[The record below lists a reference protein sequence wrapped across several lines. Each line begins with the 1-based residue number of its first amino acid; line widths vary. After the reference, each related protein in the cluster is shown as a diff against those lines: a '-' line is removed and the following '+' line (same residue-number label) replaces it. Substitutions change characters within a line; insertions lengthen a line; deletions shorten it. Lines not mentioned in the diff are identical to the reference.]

1 MRSTPERNDIRRM
14 IGLALDGEADAA
26 QLEQLRARLRVDPA
40 ARRHFVDLL
49 LLDTLLTEEFA
60 PEGVGGMVDLLGGTG
75 HAGQLDASETSR
87 PPVLPSTVQSAAQ
100 RQSTRPR
107 RWWPTVGWA
116 AAAVALCATLL
127 SIGYVGLRE
136 ASAESLVKETRRVH
150 QLPLDRCYV
159 VEVERSTEGSGRGD
173 VASWISAR
181 SGRVDRL
188 WTRGDRFFLE
198 SSNNAYRWAWGRNE
212 MGTVW
217 LAYGRRQGLTL
228 GADEQPPW
236 LTTWCDVLTMQ
247 LDSLLGDVL
256 ADFQLSWES
265 GDTEAGTKVVHA
277 VRRFNRRRGGL
288 REATLEID
296 QETKVLRRL
305 TLVRWVART
314 RRTVTVTYSL
324 AATRQYEAR
333 FAHSADPK
341 RKTYAG
347 MLSALDGAVGRVMT
361 KIRELGEEEN
371 TLVFF

>member
-1 MRSTPERNDIRRM
+1 MSSTPERNETRWI
-14 IGLALDGEADAA
+14 IGFALDGEVDAA
-26 QLEQLRARLRVDPA
+26 ELEQLRVRLRADPA
-40 ARRHFVDLL
+40 ARRHFVDLV
-49 LLDTLLTEEFA
+49 LLDTLLTEELA
-60 PEGVGGMVDLLGGTG
+60 PEGVGGMVDLLGGAG
-75 HAGQLDASETSR
+75 HTGQLDTSETSR
-87 PPVLPSTVQSAAQ
+87 PPVSPPTAQAAS
-100 RQSTRPR
+100 RRRSRRERP
-107 RWWPTVGWA
+107 WWPTVGWA

-173 VASWISAR
+173 VASWISSR

-212 MGTVW
+212 KGTVW

-228 GADEQPPW
+228 DADEQPPW

-247 LDSLLGDVL
+247 LDSLLDDVL
-256 ADFQLSWES
+256 ANCQLTWES
-265 GDTEAGTKVVHA
+265 GDAEAGTKVVHA
-277 VRRFNRRRGGL
+277 VQRFNRRRTGL
-288 REATLEID
+288 REARLEID

-314 RRTVTVTYSL
+314 RQIVTVTYTL
-324 AATRQYEAR
+324 AATEAQPDER
-333 FAHSADPK
+333 
-341 RKTYAG
+341 YQ
-347 MLSALDGAVGRVMT
+347 LSGHLEPPFT
-361 KIRELGEEEN
+361 ILSN
-371 TLVFF
+371 TTQPERRDEILTRLFKPSSRRSSSQ